1 MSLASTPDN
10 ISVGQIQITVVPPI
24 DFINNG
30 RLQALIEGLEAAKNH
45 KTIVLASTTLD
56 ELIDLSKDKAFADA
70 FAVSKGMLHLHDTM
84 YVFIKKETVMTK
96 ITTLFQLLGQTPPP
110 IPIDGMSRRGSGG
123 DARGAWQRRLERQ
136 RERVSR
142 AKPVTRPIRLCK
154 TCAKKKHGF
163 RCCLATS
170 HNSDSKLYQCF
181 SIPYFYIAFCG
192 YDRIIE
198 GLGFD
203 STFFPYPFCG
213 GCNLADCNKPG
224 RAPVIELPCCI
235 ACLIWPIFFPFVWFM
250 SYVSNF
256 CSAGWGCEGSP
267 SVTEPGCCNGTF
279 SNDNYCFCC
288 CGCCIGN
295 DANEDTITPP
305 YDDGITSCFNC
316 CGVHFCNN
324 KQYD

>member
-1 MSLASTPDN
+1 MPLPSTSDN
-10 ISVGQIQITVVPPI
+10 ISVGQIEITVVPPI

-30 RLQALIEGLEAAKNH
+30 RLKALVEGLEVAYKQQS
-45 KTIVLASTTLD
+45 IVLASTTLD
-56 ELIDLSKDKAFADA
+56 ELIDLLKDKAFADA
-70 FAVSKGMLHLHDTM
+70 FAKGRGIEMLHETF
-84 YVFIKKETVMTK
+84 YVFINEETVMTK
-96 ITTLFQLLGQTPPP
+96 TTTLFQLLGYPPLTPP
-110 IPIDGMSRRGSGG
+110 IINDM
-123 DARGAWQRRLERQ
+123 
-136 RERVSR
+136 
-142 AKPVTRPIRLCK
+142 TRYIRLCK
-154 TCAKKKHGF
+154 TSEKKEHGF

-170 HNSDSKLYQCF
+170 HNSDSKLYQCC

-198 GLGFD
+198 RNSYD
-203 STFFPYPFCG
+203 RHSTFFPYPFCG
-213 GCNLADCNKPG
+213 GCNLADCEKPG
-224 RAPVIELPCCI
+224 RAPVIEIPCCI

-256 CSAGWGCEGSP
+256 CSAGYGCEGSRN
-267 SVTEPGCCNGTF
+267 VTENATICCGEG
-279 SNDNYCFCC
+279 NDNYCFCC

-324 KQYD
+324 KQYDI